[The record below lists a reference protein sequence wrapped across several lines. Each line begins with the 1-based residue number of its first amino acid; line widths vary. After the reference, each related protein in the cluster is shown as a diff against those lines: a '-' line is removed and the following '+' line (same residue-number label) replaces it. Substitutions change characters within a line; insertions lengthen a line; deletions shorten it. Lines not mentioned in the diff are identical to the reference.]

1 MRRADK
7 FLMLVQTGALSYD
20 LKFGGQNCPA
30 IWVVYAAMNVDPRCL
45 PNNLED
51 AAWGLVD
58 YLIKGQERPPWLRYK
73 QPSLWQRIIGAIRM
87 EPIETIDVQLQPH
100 HEKEEIVRE
109 AIERDDSTAGGKKG
123 GE

>member
-1 MRRADK
+1 MRRSEA

-45 PNNLED
+45 PSNLEA
-51 AAWGLVD
+51 AAWELVD
-58 YLIKGQERPPWLRYK
+58 YLIKGEERPGWLRYK
-73 QPSLWQRIIGAIRM
+73 QPSLWRRVLSAIRM
-87 EPIETIDVQLQPH
+87 EPLETIDVQLQPH

-109 AIERDDSTAGGKKG
+109 AIERDSTAGGKKE
-123 GE
+123 GEE